1 MAQFCHDQY
10 DHPLLWCDQK
20 RRAEERRIASESL
33 AVAQQRKEEQDSY
46 RTREIHEVSD
56 ADQKS
61 RNKLFL
67 TWANAIK
74 AFFVKLLVALQ
85 TKIEFL
91 IDFTAVY
98 RNKYQSNHTL
108 RLVRFQN
115 VCAAI
120 LYRVF
125 PCSLYF
131 YVFLCMIQY
140 CIVLVIVAHA
150 NTYSL
155 PIRNRSTRS
164 VWFCNIHISSKL
176 IRICVCIPIS
186 LSQSF
191 LIEHRNWVDSPSE
204 PCAEQNNKNSNI
216 PTIW

>member
-140 CIVLVIVAHA
+140 CIVLDIVAHA
-150 NTYSL
+150 NTHSL

-164 VWFCNIHISSKL
+164 VWFCNEYSYIEQVNPYLCLHTNF
-176 IRICVCIPIS
+176 
-186 LSQSF
+186 SF
-191 LIEHRNWVDSPSE
+191 TVIFDW
-204 PCAEQNNKNSNI
+204 
-216 PTIW
+216 T